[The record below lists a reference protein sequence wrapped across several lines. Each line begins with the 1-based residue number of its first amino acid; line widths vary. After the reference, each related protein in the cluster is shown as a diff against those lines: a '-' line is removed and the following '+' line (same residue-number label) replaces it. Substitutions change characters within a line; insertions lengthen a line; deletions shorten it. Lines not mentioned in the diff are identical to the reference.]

1 MARFDHLAVPVT
13 DYAAWKQWYVEALG
27 LEIEFDMEAQ
37 KMVAVRDTH
46 DFTLF
51 LYEGD
56 VPANPSAFMFTFSVE
71 DVHDFYRSRSAQGIA
86 FTHEPKMLD
95 WGFGAE
101 LPDPNGYRIA
111 VWDEQ
116 TMPKTR

>member
-1 MARFDHLAVPVT
+1 MARFDHLAIPVA
-13 DYAAWKQWYVEALG
+13 DYAVSKNWYVQTLG
-27 LEIEFDMEAQ
+27 LEIEFDMEANG
-37 KMVAVRDTH
+37 MVAVRDTQ

-51 LYEGD
+51 LYQGE
-56 VPANPSAFMFTFSVE
+56 VPSNSSAFLFYFSV
-71 DVHDFYRSRSAQGIA
+71 DNVHEFYRSRIEQGIA
-86 FTHEPKMLD
+86 FTHEPKAVD

-111 VWDEQ
+111 VWDEK